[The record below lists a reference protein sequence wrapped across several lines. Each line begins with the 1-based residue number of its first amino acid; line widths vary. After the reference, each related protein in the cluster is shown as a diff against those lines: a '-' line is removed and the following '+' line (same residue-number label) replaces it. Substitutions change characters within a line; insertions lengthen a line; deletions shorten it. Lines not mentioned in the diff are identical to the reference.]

1 MGAKKLCINGY
12 VLTNSFFEKYLHIPL
27 PIYEFILERIKSKIE
42 KKDTHF
48 RVPIAAGARLEA
60 TLLFLVTGRSYS
72 RLQYL
77 NRIEKKHAREAA
89 EEPSLFHHLSVDAA
103 NQASLMYDAWK
114 RNKVNLT
121 PRLAHSDPLSIEA
134 RISIK

>member
-77 NRIEKKHAREAA
+77 NRIEKNTLEKQ
-89 EEPSLFHHLSVDAA
+89 LKNLLSSTIY
-103 NQASLMYDAWK
+103 QLMQ
-114 RNKVNLT
+114 L
-121 PRLAHSDPLSIEA
+121 
-134 RISIK
+134 IKQV